1 MRRHIFLRT
10 SFILLFFLFGCA
22 LKPQF
27 KTANNDRLSAQQQ
40 LSESEKKIDELNVAL
55 EKSNRKTEECRRDR
69 NQLEEEIKKIDTEKQ
84 FKFQLIE
91 SQKQTIQK
99 QKAVIS
105 LQNTVIRLFDDSE
118 QTLQNNIKEQIK
130 AQNLETPTSSSSIK
144 YVLENNLLFQSGSAE
159 ISTDG
164 KALLMKIKDLLQD
177 ERYPYIRIEGHTD
190 DLPLKSTSRY
200 VDNWELSAAR
210 AAAVVRFLHET
221 VGIAPERMAAVE
233 YGQYRP
239 IASNETD
246 EGRNKNRRIEII
258 LETPPMP
265 AVPVSTPVP
274 VAPKTEEHTK

>member
-1 MRRHIFLRT
+1 MNYRSGFDFFEGAATMRRHIFLRT
-10 SFILLFFLFGCA
+10 NFILLFFLFGCA

-40 LSESEKKIDELNVAL
+40 LSE
-55 EKSNRKTEECRRDR
+55 CRRDR

-84 FKFQLIE
+84 FISQLIE

-99 QKAVIS
+99 QKAVLS

-130 AQNLETPTSSSSIK
+130 AQNLETSASSSSIK

-164 KALLMKIKDLLQD
+164 KALLMRIKDLLQD

-200 VDNWELSAAR
+200 VDNLELSAAR
-210 AAAVVRFLHET
+210 ATAVVRFLHET
-221 VGIAPERMAAVE
+221 VGIAPERMYAVE

-239 IASNETD
+239 IASNETA

-258 LETPPMP
+258 LETPPTP